1 MGKKTRQFST
11 EFKSRVA
18 LEAIK
23 GRKTIS
29 QIAAEFDVHPTQV
42 NNWKKQAINGIKEGI
57 SHPTKQGSSD
67 GGQQRKID
75 TLYKQIGKLQVE
87 NDFLRH
93 AVYPDTA

>member
-1 MGKKTRQFST
+1 MRKKSRKFSA
-11 EFKSRVA
+11 EYKSRVA

-29 QIAAEFDVHPTQV
+29 QIASEYDVHPTQIS
-42 NNWKKQAINGIKEGI
+42 NWKKQALNGIKQGVEN
-57 SHPTKQGSSD
+57 PRDQGSND
-67 GGQQRKID
+67 GGHQKKMD

-87 NDFLRH
+87 NDFLKQ

>member
-1 MGKKTRQFST
+1 MGKKQRQFST
-11 EFKSRVA
+11 EYKARVA

-29 QIAAEFDVHPTQV
+29 QIASEFDVHPSQITS
-42 NNWKKQAINGIKEGI
+42 WKRQAMSVLKEGF
-57 SHPTKQGSSD
+57 KKRGGSN
-67 GGQQRKID
+67 GQSESRQTDK
-75 TLYKQIGKLQVE
+75 LYQQIGKLQVE

>member
-1 MGKKTRQFST
+1 MGRRNRQFTT

-29 QIAAEFDVHPTQV
+29 QIASEFDVHPTQI
-42 NNWKKQAINGIKEGI
+42 NNWKKQAINGIKVGI
-57 SHPTKQGSSD
+57 SKPSTVGSHD
-67 GGQQRKID
+67 GGEQKRMD
-75 TLYKQIGKLQVE
+75 GLYKQIGKLQVE
-87 NDFLRH
+87 NDFLRN